1 MRSSEKIVRIY
12 SPKNIKKDLVIIA
25 PAYNEE
31 QSIPLLI
38 AEWTQIASDCNGMLT
53 VINDGSNDQTLEL
66 LKDGMYQY
74 DNLIVIDKLN
84 TGHASSCLLG
94 YQWAEENGFQWI
106 FQTDSDGQTKGSEFL
121 LIWDERNANNFI
133 FGFRP
138 VRGDGIGRLV
148 ISRILQ
154 LVIFFIFGV
163 FVKDANVPFRLMR
176 VNKLAPYLNK
186 MDPDMFLGNAFLAV
200 IIQKHS
206 EIKWFKISFSPRTG
220 GLPSVNWQRFF
231 IVGLLAIREFW
242 KARKII

>member
-1 MRSSEKIVRIY
+1 LRFSEKIVKIY
-12 SPKNIKKDLVIIA
+12 APKNIKKNLVIIA

-31 QSIPLLI
+31 RSIPLLL
-38 AEWTQIASDCNGMLT
+38 AEWTKVASDSNGMLT

-66 LKDGMYQY
+66 LKDGMHQY

-84 TGHASSCLLG
+84 TGHGSSCLLG

-121 LIWDERNANNFI
+121 LFWDQRNANNFI

-154 LVIFFIFGV
+154 LIIFLVFGV

-176 VNKLAPYLNK
+176 VNKLAPYLKNIN
-186 MDPDMFLGNAFLAV
+186 PDMFLANAYLAV
-200 IIQKHS
+200 IIQKYS
-206 EIKWFKISFSPRTG
+206 EIKWFKISFQARKG

-231 IVGLLAIREFW
+231 IVGLNVIREFW
-242 KARKII
+242 KARKEI